1 MRQLYLPMRIW
12 DLPTRLFHWA
22 IVVLLLL
29 SWLSAHEDWMRIHV
43 LSGLSIFTL
52 LLFRVMWGFIGSD
65 SARFSRFLRSPAE
78 ALRHLL
84 KLHLREPDTEVG
96 HNAAGGW
103 MVLVMLAL
111 LFVQI
116 ATGLCANDDVLTD
129 GPLVPNIGKERSDYM
144 THIHHINFTLIEI
157 LVALHVLA
165 IITYRVLKGHNLL
178 WPMITGKKRL
188 PGATPAPRMMHPLL
202 ALIVLT
208 ISILAVGIFLVV
220 TGYNPLAVG

>member
-12 DLPTRLFHWA
+12 DLPIRLFHWA
-22 IVVLLLL
+22 IVALLLL

-43 LSGLSIFTL
+43 LSGLSVLTL
-52 LLFRVMWGFIGSD
+52 LLFRLMWGFIGSD
-65 SARFSRFLRSPAE
+65 SARFSYFLKSPVE
-78 ALRHLL
+78 AFRHLL
-84 KLHLREPDTEVG
+84 KLHRREPDTEVG

-129 GPLVPNIGKERSDYM
+129 GPLVPIIGKERSDYL

-202 ALIVLT
+202 ALIVLA

-220 TGYNPLAVG
+220 TAYNPLAVG